1 MFNFQATPI
10 NNDYHYGMLG
20 EFKLIIRSKDN
31 YVNITK
37 LCTDGGKRFCKW
49 KENEKSR
56 GFLKFFDERY
66 MACFDDTPTSGCRRE
81 YKCLDVVTQ
90 SDLEG
95 NTNENI
101 QVIQG
106 TYVHMDVAIY
116 VAQWVSDDF
125 AVKVSSI
132 VRGYYNHSLYLKT
145 VDLQEKNDELTAKM
159 NALLEKIDRMQ
170 LKNEETVNEMKRD
183 SERKEMIMSAIRE
196 EARVEREVAAERHSE
211 LKSIIS
217 TAMGYI
223 SKEKGTKREI
233 LLIYRLKSEAT
244 NKLHIHAGRRDSF
257 KIPKPEECKRFFI
270 GEHIS
275 NAKRTLR
282 FLKEQGFIPSSATTT
297 EIIVAS
303 KRQRDKLFDVVSGID
318 EEYKK
323 IATKA

>member
-20 EFKLIIRSKDN
+20 EFKLIMRSKDN

-66 MACFDDTPTSGCRRE
+66 MACFDNTPTSGCCRE
-81 YKCLDVVTQ
+81 YKCLDVVTKE
-90 SDLEG
+90 DLNG

-101 QVIQG
+101 QIIQG

-145 VDLQEKNDELTAKM
+145 VDLQEKNDDLTAKM
-159 NALLEKIDRMQ
+159 NAMMEMM
-170 LKNEETVNEMKRD
+170 NELRRD
-183 SERKEMIMSAIRE
+183 SERKEIMMNAMRQQNVEILDE
-196 EARVEREVAAERHSE
+196 VRVEREVAAERHNG
-211 LKSIIS
+211 LKSIITS
-217 TAMGYI
+217 AMSFI
-223 SKEKGTKREI
+223 SKEKGTEREI
-233 LLIYRLKSEAT
+233 LLIYRLKGEPDT
-244 NKLHIHAGRRDSF
+244 KLHIHAGRRDSF
-257 KIPKPEECKRFFI
+257 KIPKREECSRFFI
-270 GEHIS
+270 GENIS

-282 FLKEQGFIPSSATTT
+282 FLKDQNLIPAKTTTT
-297 EIIVAS
+297 EITIVGG
-303 KRQRDKLFDVVSGID
+303 KRRDKLFDVVKGID
-318 EEYKK
+318 QEYKN
-323 IATKA
+323 ITTKA